1 MRRSRSKVSSI
12 AYIVVGMIALMLG
25 IAILVVPSL
34 LGPMDLSMRV
44 FFIGMLFIY
53 GIYRLY
59 TGLSDMKQHSK
70 DVKI

>member
-1 MRRSRSKVSSI
+1 
-12 AYIVVGMIALMLG
+12 MLG

>member
-1 MRRSRSKVSSI
+1 ML
-12 AYIVVGMIALMLG
+12 ALMLG

-34 LGPMDLSMRV
+34 LGPMDVSMRV

-59 TGLSDMKQHSK
+59 TGLTDMKQHGRDAS
-70 DVKI
+70 VQ